1 MENFFQNLKRRVR
14 ENISTGGGGVAD
26 VKTESI
32 STGGGGFVDVE
43 RNPILPQDFLDTDMF
58 CCRPREVKWS
68 RYRPGINIFALLLV
82 HNHNEKQVL
91 FLFSLF
97 AQYIILDD

>member
-14 ENISTGGGGVAD
+14 ESILTGGGGVVD
-26 VKTESI
+26 VERDSI
-32 STGGGGFVDVE
+32 LTGGGGGSDVE
-43 RNPILPQDFLDTDMF
+43 RNPISSQDFLDKDMF

-82 HNHNEKQVL
+82 HNHNKKEVL
-91 FLFSLF
+91 FLFSLLISL
-97 AQYIILDD
+97 YSS